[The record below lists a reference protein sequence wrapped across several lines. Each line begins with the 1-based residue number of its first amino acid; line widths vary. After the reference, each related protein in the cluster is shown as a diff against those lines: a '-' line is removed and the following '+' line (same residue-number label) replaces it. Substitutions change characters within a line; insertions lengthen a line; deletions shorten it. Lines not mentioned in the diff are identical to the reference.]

1 VLLPIPI
8 GDIGLSSPAYVFA
21 SFPDDSSLKTV
32 IESIAFSEK
41 VLRGVKSEVLKQ
53 IESVLSCK
61 PVEFDGR
68 YKSEPKEILY
78 IDNYSDPDETF
89 KNIEQALKGFNPGII
104 ENTEK
109 LQEAFGLFF
118 VIEDEPDK
126 IAFQKFSRR
135 MLINKKTSFFKAS
148 SSEVYDYLPESSFS
162 LANSISGYY
171 ERSSKRLFIRSAF
184 VGRQIFP
191 SFSDEYVPGATVS
204 EIREFLERPQ
214 FDISAIQDFNSDSQ
228 KLARLVW
235 LIRDSGIK
243 LADRL
248 EDLRDIS
255 TALNLKCIT
264 EDGHIRLFPDIEK
277 TKLVLQIILKDV
289 YRQGNEIF
297 LSNSKRALTPFKD

>member
-1 VLLPIPI
+1 M
-8 GDIGLSSPAYVFA
+8 SSPAYVFA

-126 IAFQKFSRR
+126 IAFQKFRVVRYMTIFRSLLFLLPILFRVITSVLLSAFSYDRHLSEDKFFPLFQTSTYLELLSRR
-135 MLINKKTSFFKAS
+135 
-148 SSEVYDYLPESSFS
+148 
-162 LANSISGYY
+162 
-171 ERSSKRLFIRSAF
+171 
-184 VGRQIFP
+184 
-191 SFSDEYVPGATVS
+191 
-204 EIREFLERPQ
+204 
-214 FDISAIQDFNSDSQ
+214 
-228 KLARLVW
+228 
-235 LIRDSGIK
+235 
-243 LADRL
+243 
-248 EDLRDIS
+248 
-255 TALNLKCIT
+255 
-264 EDGHIRLFPDIEK
+264 
-277 TKLVLQIILKDV
+277 
-289 YRQGNEIF
+289 
-297 LSNSKRALTPFKD
+297 